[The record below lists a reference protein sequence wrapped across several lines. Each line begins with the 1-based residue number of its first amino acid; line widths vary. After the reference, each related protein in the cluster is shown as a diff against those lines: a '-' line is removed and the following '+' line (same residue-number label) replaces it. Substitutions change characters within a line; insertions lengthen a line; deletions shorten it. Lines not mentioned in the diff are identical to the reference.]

1 MGSEATKAVR
11 TKQRESA
18 ARVERLIRKR
28 DERAFVGSAR
38 QQRIRAA
45 VRDGR
50 VALRALATAER
61 AVVAAQERVG
71 KAIAQIVGEG
81 LSRNDAYAA
90 LELTRPVGTRL
101 LQLAER
107 AARRFPDEF
116 STGRD
121 HSHAA
126 GPDAAD
132 GETGSPAV
140 GGSST
145 EGNT

>member
-1 MGSEATKAVR
+1 MGSELTKVVSAT
-11 TKQRESA
+11 QRESA

-28 DERAFVGSAR
+28 DERAIIGSAR

-61 AVVAAQERVG
+61 AVVAAEERVG

-90 LELTRPVGTRL
+90 LELSRPVGTRRL
-101 LQLAER
+101 DLAEP
-107 AARRFPDEF
+107 AARRTPDDV

-132 GETGSPAV
+132 GQTGSRVV
-140 GGSST
+140 GGSAT
-145 EGNT
+145 EGTN